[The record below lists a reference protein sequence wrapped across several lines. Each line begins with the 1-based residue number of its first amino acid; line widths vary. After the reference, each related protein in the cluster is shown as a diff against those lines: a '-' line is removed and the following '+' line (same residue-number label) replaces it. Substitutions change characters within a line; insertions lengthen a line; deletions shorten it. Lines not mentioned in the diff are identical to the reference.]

1 MMRIFAEQKTRRLFG
16 CLVLA
21 VAVFALPAAAGA
33 ALLPHA
39 AAFWV
44 VAAAFVCTGAAV
56 CTGTYLY
63 LRAQDRTLE
72 HAAAVIRDCRTG
84 NPDARIPCEEEGE
97 LCRLFHEVN
106 ALAAVLNAHA
116 ENESRSRQFLKDTL
130 SDISHQLKTP
140 LAALN
145 VYNGL
150 LQEQTRDDPDLKA
163 FADLSEQELD
173 RIAAL
178 VQQLLKVT
186 KLDAGTVVMEKS
198 PESLPAM
205 MAALERQFAY
215 RAGQEH
221 KRLLCSGPAVTL
233 PCDRGWML
241 EAIGNLVKNALDH
254 TQAGDTV
261 QIQWRN
267 YASLAQIVVRDNGS
281 GIHPEDLPH
290 IFKRFYRSRFSGD
303 AQGIGLGLPL
313 AKAVVEAHGGTI
325 EVDSAPGAGTVFTVD
340 LPLPTKL

>member
-1 MMRIFAEQKTRRLFG
+1 MKPLVDRAARQLLG
-16 CLVLA
+16 CLLLA
-21 VAVFALPAAAGA
+21 VAVFGLLAAAGA
-33 ALLPHA
+33 LLCPRMALLYIA
-39 AAFWV
+39 LAFL
-44 VAAAFVCTGAAV
+44 CTGAAV
-56 CTGTYLY
+56 GNGLWRY
-63 LRAQDRTLE
+63 LRARERTLE
-72 HAAAVIRDCRTG
+72 QAAAIVRACRAG
-84 NPDARIPCEEEGE
+84 DRDARIPCEEEGE
-97 LCRLFHEVN
+97 LYRLFHEVN
-106 ALAAVLNAHA
+106 ALAATLNAHA
-116 ENESRSRQFLKDTL
+116 ENEGRARRFLKDTL

-145 VYNGL
+145 IYNGL

-186 KLDAGTVVMEKS
+186 KLDAGTVVVEKS

-261 QIQWRN
+261 QIQWRS
-267 YASLAQIVVRDNGS
+267 YASLVQIVVRDNGS

>member
-1 MMRIFAEQKTRRLFG
+1 MKPLVDRAARQLLG
-16 CLVLA
+16 CLLLA
-21 VAVFALPAAAGA
+21 VAVFGLLAAAGA
-33 ALLPHA
+33 LLCPRMALLYIVL
-39 AAFWV
+39 AFL
-44 VAAAFVCTGAAV
+44 CTGAAV
-56 CTGTYLY
+56 GNGLWRYLCA
-63 LRAQDRTLE
+63 RERTLE
-72 HAAAVIRDCRTG
+72 QAAAIVRACRAG
-84 NPDARIPCEEEGE
+84 DRDARIPCEEEGE
-97 LCRLFHEVN
+97 LYRLFHEVN
-106 ALAAVLNAHA
+106 ALAATLNAHA
-116 ENESRSRQFLKDTL
+116 ENEGRARRFLKDTL

-145 VYNGL
+145 IYNGL
-150 LQEQTRDDPDLKA
+150 LLEQTRDDPDLKA

-173 RIAAL
+173 RTAAL

-261 QIQWRN
+261 QIQWRS
-267 YASLAQIVVRDNGS
+267 YASLVQIVVRDNGS
-281 GIHPEDLPH
+281 GIHPEDLPR

>member
-1 MMRIFAEQKTRRLFG
+1 MKPLVDRAARQLLG
-16 CLVLA
+16 CLLLA
-21 VAVFALPAAAGA
+21 VAVFGLLAAAGA
-33 ALLPHA
+33 LLCPRMALLYIA
-39 AAFWV
+39 LAFL
-44 VAAAFVCTGAAV
+44 CTGAAV
-56 CTGTYLY
+56 GNGLWRYLCA
-63 LRAQDRTLE
+63 RERTLE
-72 HAAAVIRDCRTG
+72 QAAAIVRACRAG
-84 NPDARIPCEEEGE
+84 DRDARIPCEEEGE
-97 LCRLFHEVN
+97 LYRLFHEVN
-106 ALAAVLNAHA
+106 ALAATLNAHA
-116 ENESRSRQFLKDTL
+116 ENEGRARRFLKDTL

-145 VYNGL
+145 IYNGL
-150 LQEQTRDDPDLKA
+150 LLEQTRDDPDLKA

-233 PCDRGWML
+233 PCDRGWLL

-261 QIQWRN
+261 QIQWRS